1 MQFTPDISQFKDRRG
16 SYVTPGTYLV
26 EIDSVE
32 GQESNAGNQ
41 MAVLTLK
48 VLNGQSKGL
57 ILIDR
62 LVNTEKALFR
72 VVNFLE
78 ALTGKPVARKQM
90 SIDTND
96 WIGRRIG
103 VVMEDNEYN
112 GRVRSQVSEYMT
124 VEQAKRMLGAG
135 SSSAKDDLDT
145 ANDTASGST
154 DDESAGD
161 DSAGDSSGTVADD
174 GSVDMDALGD
184 L

>member
-1 MQFTPDISQFKDRRG
+1 MQFNTDLTNFKDRRG

-32 GQESNAGNQ
+32 GQESSAGNQ
-41 MAVLTLK
+41 MAVMALK
-48 VLNGQSKGL
+48 VVNGQSKGS

-78 ALTGKPVARKQM
+78 ALTGKPVPRKNLQ
-90 SIDTND
+90 INTDD
-96 WIGRRIG
+96 WLGKVIG

-112 GRVRSQVSEYMT
+112 GRIRSQVAEYLT
-124 VEQAKRMLGAG
+124 VAQAKKALGG
-135 SSSAKDDLDT
+135 GETPSAPADLDT
-145 ANDTASGST
+145 ANDTATPAST
-154 DDESAGD
+154 EASEDAADAVS
-161 DSAGDSSGTVADD
+161 DD
-174 GSVDMDALGD
+174 GSVDMAALAD